1 MSTPSS
7 PSHSPV
13 PGAPRAERASA
24 GTITFFGSGALAV
37 GVKNAVFGSF
47 VLLYYN
53 QVLGLDPLMVSLA
66 LFCALLV
73 DAVSDPLVGTWSD
86 RVHSRLGRRHPF
98 MYASILP
105 FSISIFF
112 LLQPPAD
119 LSQTQLLLY
128 LVLVATAVRLS
139 MTFYEVP
146 RQALGPEL
154 TKDYEQRTFLFG
166 IANAFGWIGA
176 GATIAA
182 AYGFLFPETEAYAGS
197 RALLNPA
204 GYELMAWIAAG
215 AVFVTTTLSTVG
227 LHGQIGRLY
236 TPPETRRID
245 FRELLH
251 EARETLANR
260 SWLMIFFAGLAF
272 ALFIGLQSGTD
283 QYYNVYFWEWVPAQL
298 RLIPIIQMLAV
309 LVCAVAAS
317 SLAKGRDKKKMAVG
331 LFSATVVL
339 GPLPV
344 SLRLL
349 SDYTGTLLLP
359 PNGTDGLWWII
370 LTHTVV
376 MSCLAVVGFILIG
389 SMVAD
394 IVEES
399 QETTGRRSEGLLSA
413 GPALVQ
419 KAVSG
424 TGVLVLGIV
433 LSVFGF
439 TTANP
444 TVESMREPMQ
454 NLALFHVILGITLPV
469 ISTYLVSRYT
479 ITREGHERR
488 VRELGYV
495 ESEKAP
501 AGGPLSPGP
510 RN

>member
-1 MSTPSS
+1 MNPTTSTGPE
-7 PSHSPV
+7 
-13 PGAPRAERASA
+13 APRAERASG
-24 GTITFFGSGALAV
+24 GTVAFFGTGALAV

-53 QVLGLDPLMVSLA
+53 QVLGLEPFMASLA
-66 LFCALLV
+66 LFFALIV
-73 DAVSDPLVGTWSD
+73 DAISDPLVGAWSD

-105 FSISIFF
+105 FTVSVYFI
-112 LLQPPAD
+112 LQPPEG
-119 LSQTQLLLY
+119 LSQTGLFVYLLL
-128 LVLVATAVRLS
+128 LSMAVRLS

-182 AYGFLFPETEAYAGS
+182 AYGFLFPETDAYSGS
-197 RALLNPA
+197 KALLNPA
-204 GYELMAWIAAG
+204 GYELMAWIAAS
-215 AVFVTTTLSTVG
+215 AVFITTTLSTVG

-236 TPPETRRID
+236 TPPETRKLD
-245 FRELLH
+245 FGELLH

-260 SWLMIFFAGLAF
+260 SWLMLFFAGLAF
-272 ALFIGLQSGTD
+272 ALYIGLQSGTD

-298 RLIPIIQMLAV
+298 QLIPLVQMAAV

-317 SLAKGRDKKKMAVG
+317 SLAKGRDKKKMAVA
-331 LFSATVVL
+331 LFSVTVVL

-349 SDYTGTLLLP
+349 GDYTGTMLLP
-359 PNGTDGLWWII
+359 ANGTDALWWII
-370 LTHTVV
+370 LAHTVV
-376 MSCLAVVGFILIG
+376 MSCLAVIGFILIG

-399 QETTGRRSEGLLSA
+399 QEATGRRSEGLLSA
-413 GPALVQ
+413 GPALAQ
-419 KAVSG
+419 KAMSG
-424 TGVLVLGIV
+424 TGVLVLGAL
-433 LSVFGF
+433 LSAFGF

-444 TVESMREPMQ
+444 TVESMRGPIR
-454 NLALFHVILGITLPV
+454 NLALFHVILGITLPI

-488 VRELGYV
+488 IEELGYV
-495 ESEKAP
+495 EP
-501 AGGPLSPGP
+501 ADTPPAT
-510 RN
+510 